1 MNEAAW
7 KRLVDKIADGTVVP
21 IVGSRLLLG
30 ADGQPSI
37 QSPVAAQL
45 MADCGV
51 EIGNEPLAPFRELN
65 DAVSRLKS
73 SVALQDLYDYVHEA
87 INAVTGGDGFAVPTP
102 VRQLAEIMGF
112 RLLVTVPPDDLLARC
127 LRTRTALTEI
137 VHSPNLPSS
146 DGVDLPKDWKTRAGE
161 TFLLYLFGKSRSAPM
176 FAIHDED
183 VLEYAHSLIARES
196 RVTTFLEELQQR
208 NLLFIGCNFPE
219 WLSRF
224 LLRATN
230 RKRLSENS
238 NRAWLI
244 EPLQPQ
250 ESLTLF
256 LRSYSTQTEVLAQ
269 TPPAE
274 FVAQLH
280 ENWMVSHG
288 RQAAV
293 SGTGDRPPEAMVAR
307 GAMFFISY
315 SRSTDRPRAESMYD
329 ALLQQGVSDG
339 EVWFD
344 RSTIEPGNDFKRSI
358 LDGIKGCQYF
368 LPLVS
373 QAADSRPGGFVFR
386 EWRAATDRLEEV
398 NGEFVVPVIVDADY
412 APDRFKT
419 ESVKVWRD
427 DKNLDF
433 GHAPDGVPDTRLA
446 DKIKKLVRG
455 SRRGVAPL

>member
-1 MNEAAW
+1 MNDASW
-7 KRLVDKIADGTVVP
+7 NRLIDKIGDGTVVP
-21 IVGSRLLLG
+21 IIGSRLLLG
-30 ADGQPSI
+30 AEGQPSI
-37 QSPVAAQL
+37 QAQVAARL

-51 EIGNEPLAPFRELN
+51 EIGDEPLAPFRELN

-73 SVALQDLYDYVHEA
+73 SVPLQDLYDYVHDA
-87 INAVTGGDGFAVPTP
+87 INAVTGGEGFAVPAP
-102 VRQLAEIMGF
+102 VRQLAEIAGF
-112 RLLVTVPPDDLLARC
+112 RLLVTVTPDDLLARC

-146 DGVDLPKDWKTRAGE
+146 DGIDLPKDWKSRPGE

-183 VLEYAHSLIARES
+183 VLEYAHSLIAHES

-280 ENWMVSHG
+280 QYWMKSHG
-288 RQAAV
+288 GAAAET
-293 SGTGDRPPEAMVAR
+293 GAGDRPAEGTVAR

-315 SRSTDRPRAESMYD
+315 SRSTDRLRAESIYR
-329 ALLQQGVSDG
+329 ALVQQGVTEG

-344 RSTIEPGNDFKRSI
+344 RKTIEPGDDYFRTI
-358 LDGIKGCQYF
+358 LDGIRGCRYF
-368 LPLVS
+368 VPLVS
-373 QAADSRPGGFVFR
+373 QAADSREAAFVFR
-386 EWRAATDRLEEV
+386 EWRAATDLLNEMNR
-398 NGEFVVPVIVDADY
+398 EFVVPVIVDADF
-412 APDRFKT
+412 APERYRMD
-419 ESVKVWRD
+419 SVKVWRD
-427 DKNLDF
+427 DRKLDF

-455 SRRGVAPL
+455 SRRGDPAS